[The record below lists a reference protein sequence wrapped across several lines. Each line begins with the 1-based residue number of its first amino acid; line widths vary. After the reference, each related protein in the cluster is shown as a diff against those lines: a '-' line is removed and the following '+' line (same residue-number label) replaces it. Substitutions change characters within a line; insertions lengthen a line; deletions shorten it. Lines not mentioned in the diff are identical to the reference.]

1 MTNIAEPTVVIGV
14 DIGGTK
20 ILGVSCTVVADDRE
34 RTGPRPLPVIR
45 HQVQV
50 PSEARSS
57 DAVSNIKDCIQQLL
71 ALESVAPTAI
81 GIGVAGFVD
90 RAGLI
95 HQAPN
100 ATGLVGLNLRDELQQ
115 EFGIPVN
122 VDNDANCAARA
133 AYEEL
138 DDSSR
143 VGVMITLGTGIG
155 GGIVVNGKVIRG
167 EHGFAGE
174 IGHMVLNPEGPLCPC
189 GQHGCWERYASGSGL
204 AYLAQQAALD
214 GSADGVVARA
224 GGLEAIQGE
233 HITDMLGTSD
243 AEVDAIFARYI
254 EYLAIGVANLILAI
268 DPGVVML
275 GGGISAHGSYLIP
288 ALTQRL
294 HTHHTTAID
303 FRDVLITVS
312 PSGPSAGAIGAALLN
327 REVA

>member
-1 MTNIAEPTVVIGV
+1 MMNVSEPRVVIGV

-20 ILGVSCTVVADDRE
+20 ILAVSCEIGPNNERVA
-34 RTGPRPLPVIR
+34 PRALPIVR

-50 PSEARSS
+50 PSEAHST
-57 DAVSNIKDCIQQLL
+57 DALTAVTDAIRQLL
-71 ALESVAPTAI
+71 ELEPESPTAI
-81 GIGVAGFVD
+81 GVGVAGFVD

-100 ATGLVGLNLRDELQQ
+100 ATGLIGLNLRDELQG

-138 DDSSR
+138 DDTSR
-143 VGVMITLGTGIG
+143 VAVMITLGTGIG
-155 GGIVVNGKVIRG
+155 GGVIANGSVLRG

-174 IGHMVLNPEGPLCPC
+174 IGHMVLNPDGPACPC

-204 AYLAQQAALD
+204 AYLGQEAALN
-214 GSADGVVARA
+214 GSADNLLSRA
-224 GGLEAIQGE
+224 GGLESIRGE
-233 HITDMLGTSD
+233 HITDMLGAGD
-243 AEVDAIFARYI
+243 IEVDAIFAKYI
-254 EYLAIGVANLILAI
+254 EYLALGVANLILAI

-275 GGGISAHGSYLIP
+275 GGGISAHGAYLIP
-288 ALTQRL
+288 ALTERL
-294 HTHHTTAID
+294 HTHHSTAID
-303 FRDVLITVS
+303 FRRVLITVS

-327 REVA
+327 RELV